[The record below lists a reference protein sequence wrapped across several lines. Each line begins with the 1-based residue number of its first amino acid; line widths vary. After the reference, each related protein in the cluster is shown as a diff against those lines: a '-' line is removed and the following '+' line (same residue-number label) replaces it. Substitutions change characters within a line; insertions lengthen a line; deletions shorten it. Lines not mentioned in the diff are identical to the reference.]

1 MKKRRVLWI
10 VLAALAAVAALV
22 YLLWGRTYLRR
33 HFRTVTVDRQAA
45 VTGERVDL
53 GGRRA
58 IAVYFTR
65 VGNSDFES
73 GVDAVSSASVVRSE
87 NGIAG
92 NAQLM
97 AQWVAEETGGTLFEI
112 QTAEKYPVDYT
123 ETTNVAK
130 AEQNENARPAL
141 AAEIEDFD
149 SYSTVCLVF
158 PNWWGDLPM
167 ALYSF
172 FEAYDFTGKTLY
184 VSVTHGGS
192 GFSRTVSTIEELAP
206 GALVAEGLSVRDSNV
221 PGAEDSVRQWA
232 RETVVS

>member
-1 MKKRRVLWI
+1 MKRLLLI
-10 VLAALAAVAALV
+10 LSLALLVTASACGSAQEAEEPEAQTEAAQATEEAEPAAQAPAAGGETLV
-22 YLLWGRTYLRR
+22 
-33 HFRTVTVDRQAA
+33 
-45 VTGERVDL
+45 
-53 GGRRA
+53 
-58 IAVYFTR
+58 VYFSR
-65 VGNSDFES
+65 VGNTDFPAD
-73 GVDAVSSASVVRSE
+73 VDAVSSASVVRTE
-87 NGIAG
+87 DGIAG

-112 QTAEKYPVDYT
+112 RTAEKYPIDYT

-130 AEQNENARPAL
+130 EEQNENARPAL

-206 GALVAEGLSVRDSNV
+206 GALVAEGLSVRDSDV
-221 PGAEDSVRQWA
+221 PGAEASVREWA
-232 RETVVS
+232 RETVAS

>member
-1 MKKRRVLWI
+1 MKRLLLLLSLTLLVTASACGSAQEAEEPE
-10 VLAALAAVAALV
+10 VQTEAV
-22 YLLWGRTYLRR
+22 
-33 HFRTVTVDRQAA
+33 QAA
-45 VTGERVDL
+45 EETEPAVQAPPADGETLV
-53 GGRRA
+53 
-58 IAVYFTR
+58 VYFSR
-65 VGNSDFES
+65 VGNTDFPAD
-73 GVDAVSSASVVRSE
+73 VDAVSSASVVRTE

-130 AEQNENARPAL
+130 EEQNENARPAL

-206 GALVAEGLSVRDSNV
+206 GALVAEGLSVRDSDV
-221 PGAEDSVRQWA
+221 PGSEDSVRQWA
-232 RETVVS
+232 REIVVL

>member
-1 MKKRRVLWI
+1 MKRLWI
-10 VLAALAAVAALV
+10 VLTLALLVTASACGSAQEAEEPEVQTEAAQATEEAEPAAQAPAA
-22 YLLWGRTYLRR
+22 G
-33 HFRTVTVDRQAA
+33 
-45 VTGERVDL
+45 GETL
-53 GGRRA
+53 
-58 IAVYFTR
+58 AVYFSR
-65 VGNSDFES
+65 VGNTDFPAD
-73 GVDAVSSASVVRSE
+73 VDAVSSASVVRTE

-112 QTAEKYPVDYT
+112 QTAEKYPIDYT

-149 SYSTVCLVF
+149 SYSSVCLVF

-206 GALVAEGLSVRDSNV
+206 GALVAEGLSIRDSDV

-232 RETVVS
+232 RETVTS

>member
-1 MKKRRVLWI
+1 MKRLLLLLS
-10 VLAALAAVAALV
+10 LALLVTASACGSAQEAEEPEVQTEAAQATEEAEPAAQAPAADGETLV
-22 YLLWGRTYLRR
+22 
-33 HFRTVTVDRQAA
+33 
-45 VTGERVDL
+45 
-53 GGRRA
+53 
-58 IAVYFTR
+58 VYFSR
-65 VGNSDFES
+65 VGNTDFPAD
-73 GVDAVSSASVVRSE
+73 VDAVSSASVVRTE
-87 NGIAG
+87 DGIAG

-112 QTAEKYPVDYT
+112 QTAEKYPIDYT

-130 AEQNENARPAL
+130 EEQNENARPAL

>member
-1 MKKRRVLWI
+1 MKRLLLLLS
-10 VLAALAAVAALV
+10 LALLVTASACGSAQEAEEPEVQTEAAQATEETQPAAQAPAAGGETLV
-22 YLLWGRTYLRR
+22 
-33 HFRTVTVDRQAA
+33 
-45 VTGERVDL
+45 
-53 GGRRA
+53 
-58 IAVYFTR
+58 VYFSR
-65 VGNSDFES
+65 VGNTDFPAD
-73 GVDAVSSASVVRSE
+73 VDAVSSASVVRTE
-87 NGIAG
+87 GGIAG

-97 AQWVAEETGGTLFEI
+97 AQWAAEETGGTLFEI
-112 QTAEKYPVDYT
+112 QTAEKYPIDYT

-130 AEQNENARPAL
+130 EEQNENARPAL

-192 GFSRTVSTIEELAP
+192 GFSRTVSTIEELEP
-206 GALVAEGLSVRDSNV
+206 GALVAEGLSVRDSDV
-221 PGAEDSVRQWA
+221 PGSENSVRQWA
-232 RETVVS
+232 RETVAL

>member
-1 MKKRRVLWI
+1 MKRLLLI
-10 VLAALAAVAALV
+10 LFLALLVTASACGSAQEAEEPEVQTEAAQATEETEPAAQAPAAGGETLV
-22 YLLWGRTYLRR
+22 
-33 HFRTVTVDRQAA
+33 
-45 VTGERVDL
+45 
-53 GGRRA
+53 
-58 IAVYFTR
+58 VYFSR
-65 VGNSDFES
+65 VGNTDFPAD
-73 GVDAVSSASVVRSE
+73 VDAVSSASVVRTE
-87 NGIAG
+87 DGIAG

-112 QTAEKYPVDYT
+112 RTAEKYPIDYT

-141 AAEIEDFD
+141 ASEIEDFD

-172 FEAYDFTGKTLY
+172 FDTYDFTGKTLY

-206 GALVAEGLSVRDSNV
+206 GTQVIEGLSIRDSDV
-221 PGAEDSVRQWA
+221 PDSEDSVRQWA
-232 RETVVS
+232 RETVVL